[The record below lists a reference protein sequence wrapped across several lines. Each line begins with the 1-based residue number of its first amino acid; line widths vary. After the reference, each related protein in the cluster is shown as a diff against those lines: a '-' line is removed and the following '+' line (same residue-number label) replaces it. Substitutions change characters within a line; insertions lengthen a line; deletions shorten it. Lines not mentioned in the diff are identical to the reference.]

1 MNKILRYSLIAILAF
16 VCGGAFAEDII
27 WSEDFSGYAANEV
40 PAGGDYSYVCA
51 GAKTKIMKEKLATG
65 TAPELLVAANGGSF
79 AATIALNGKS
89 GEMILTFKAN
99 RDFLKVTAD
108 NATVGTVVAAGND
121 YSYPITVAE
130 GTKNITIT
138 ISNGDKSKAARLDN
152 IKLYQGVAKEPAGLS
167 WGTASRTVTIGAED
181 NVFPSL
187 TNANDLA
194 VTYTSSNEKVATID
208 AEGVI
213 SLLKSG
219 TTTITASFAGN
230 DKYEAAA
237 ASYTLM
243 VKSNV
248 DISNTPETAYSV
260 AKAKELIEAGEG
272 LDSKVYV
279 SGIVSAVTEISTEY
293 GNANYSISD
302 NGETEGQLAVYRG
315 KGLGGAQ
322 IEENGIKVG
331 DKVVVYGKLQDYNG
345 TSQIASGSELYS
357 LNGVTTG
364 VNAITAESAAK
375 DAPLYNLAGQK
386 VSKEYKGV
394 VIQNGKKFVN
404 K

>member
-40 PAGGDYSYVCA
+40 PAGGDYNYVCA
-51 GAKTKIMKEKLATG
+51 NANTKVYADDLAGGAS
-65 TAPELLVAANGGSF
+65 PELLVAKKTGSF
-79 AATIALNGKS
+79 AATIALKGKS
-89 GEMILTFKAN
+89 GEMTLVFKAN
-99 RDFLKVTAD
+99 KNALKVTAD
-108 NATVGTVVAAGND
+108 HATVETVVAKGND
-121 YSYPITVAE
+121 YSYPITVAA
-130 GTKNITIT
+130 GTESVTIT
-138 ISNGDKSKAARLDN
+138 FTNGSSNNIRLDN

-167 WGTASRTVTIGAED
+167 WGTASREVTIGAED

-248 DISNTPETAYSV
+248 DISNTPETAYTV

-279 SGIVSAVTEISTEY
+279 SGIVSAVTEISAEY
-293 GNANYSISD
+293 GNAIYSISD
-302 NGETEGQLAVYRG
+302 NGEAEGQLAVYRG
-315 KGLGGAQ
+315 KGLGGAKF
-322 IEENGIKVG
+322 EENGIKVG

-364 VNAITAESAAK
+364 VNAITAESVAK